1 MAESARKIQEHL
13 IRLGYL
19 RGEPDG
25 NIGPLTLSAFEKLL
39 TQLPKPTA
47 KRKIK
52 LVRFKQT
59 SSSTTSK
66 VTIED
71 SNFQAFF
78 LEPAGPSTATAN
90 QDRRIPT
97 GTYKIAPYTSDKYRN
112 VFVLTNDQVSYDRRI
127 LIHSGNSPKDTL
139 GCLITG
145 LAHAQDWV
153 SNSVLALNYLRR
165 IIEEGGG
172 PDKFE
177 LVISEDFQ

>member
-19 RGEPDG
+19 KGEPDG

-39 TQLPKPTA
+39 AQLPKPAA
-47 KRKIK
+47 KRQIK
-52 LVRFKQT
+52 VVRFKQT

-66 VTIED
+66 VTIEG
-71 SNFQAFF
+71 SNFQGFI

-90 QDRRIPT
+90 LDRRIPT
-97 GTYKIAPYTSDKYRN
+97 GTYKIAPYTSAKYHN

-139 GCLITG
+139 GCLLTG
-145 LAHAQDWV
+145 LSHAEDWV
-153 SNSVLALNYLRR
+153 SNSVLALNQLRK
-165 IIEEGGG
+165 IIKDGGG
-172 PDKFE
+172 PDNFE

>member
-1 MAESARKIQEHL
+1 MSDSARKIQEHL

-19 RGEPDG
+19 KGEPDG
-25 NIGPLTLSAFEKLL
+25 DVGPLTLSAFEKLL
-39 TQLPKPTA
+39 AQLPKPVA

-66 VTIED
+66 VTIEG

-90 QDRRIPT
+90 LDRRIPT
-97 GTYKIAPYTSDKYRN
+97 GVYKLSPYSSPKYRN
-112 VFVLTNDQVSYDRRI
+112 VFILSNNQVSASRLI

>member
-1 MAESARKIQEHL
+1 MSDSARKIQEHL

-19 RGEPDG
+19 KGEPDG
-25 NIGPLTLSAFEKLL
+25 DIGPLTLSAFEKLL
-39 TQLPKPTA
+39 TQLPKSAT
-47 KRKIK
+47 KRQIK
-52 LVRFKQT
+52 MVRFKQT

-71 SNFQAFF
+71 SNFQGFI

-90 QDRRIPT
+90 LDRRIPT
-97 GTYKIAPYTSDKYRN
+97 GAYKIAPYTSAKYSN

-139 GCLITG
+139 GCLIIG

-153 SNSVLALNYLRR
+153 ANSVLALNHLRR

-172 PDKFE
+172 ADKFE

>member
-1 MAESARKIQEHL
+1 MSDSARKIQEHL

-19 RGEPDG
+19 KGEPDG
-25 NIGPLTLSAFEKLL
+25 VVGPLTLSAFEKLL
-39 TQLPKPTA
+39 TQLPKLAT

-71 SNFQAFF
+71 SSFQGFI

-90 QDRRIPT
+90 LDRRIPT
-97 GTYKIAPYTSDKYRN
+97 GIYKLSAYSSAKFPN
-112 VFVLTNDQVSYDRRI
+112 VYLLRNDQVSASRLI

-139 GCLITG
+139 GCLMTG
-145 LAHAQDWV
+145 LAHAQDLV
-153 SNSVLALNYLRR
+153 SNSVLALNQLRE
-165 IIEEGGG
+165 IIKDGGG
-172 PDKFE
+172 PDNFE